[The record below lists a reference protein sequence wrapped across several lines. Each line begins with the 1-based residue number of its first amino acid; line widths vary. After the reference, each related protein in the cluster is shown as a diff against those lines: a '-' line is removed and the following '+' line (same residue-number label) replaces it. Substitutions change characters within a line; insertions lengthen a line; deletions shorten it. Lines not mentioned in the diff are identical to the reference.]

1 MVRVLLDAAK
11 ELRFGATV
19 AGLKDHISQLSF
31 VAARLRIRTSPMAR
45 LKDLNAEQAR
55 EIEHLKE
62 RLATAEQRDG
72 SLFDLKRDNA
82 HDIARTIAENIG
94 EGRWK
99 NIKKAVDEHYKTKLR
114 PAG

>member
-62 RLATAEQRDG
+62 RLAAAEQREG
-72 SLFDLKRDNA
+72 SLFDLRRDKID
-82 HDIARTIAENIG
+82 DIAAVKMENAAPGRI
-94 EGRWK
+94 EGLVTHSS
-99 NIKKAVDEHYKTKLR
+99 VDSR
-114 PAG
+114 N

>member
-1 MVRVLLDAAK
+1 MLDAAK

-62 RLATAEQRDG
+62 RLAAG
-72 SLFDLKRDNA
+72 SLFDLRRDKID
-82 HDIARTIAENIG
+82 DIAAVKMENAAP
-94 EGRWK
+94 GR
-99 NIKKAVDEHYKTKLR
+99 IEALVTHSSVDSR
-114 PAG
+114 N